1 MPLCTAAK
9 PLCMPMSCCLATV
22 NTTMRAA
29 TVADVA
35 NLPPSV
41 EFSGGHAAFMG
52 CYEFESYGELGSD
65 GEQTAVCVGP
75 RNAAGTVLRVTPA
88 PRAACPREQRLCTR
102 MHACMRGP
110 QPGGAH
116 LELIF
121 RLRDVTCVVV
131 VFVGAGALAAAAGAG
146 MRWPRR
152 ASSCTLRAS
161 TG

>member
-75 RNAAGTVLRVTPA
+75 RNAASTVLARHA
-88 PRAACPREQRLCTR
+88 RAARRVSSRTTPVHS
-102 MHACMRGP
+102 HACMHARP
-110 QPGGAH
+110 PTRRRTPRAH
-116 LELIF
+116 LSF
-121 RLRDVTCVVV
+121 
-131 VFVGAGALAAAAGAG
+131 A
-146 MRWPRR
+146 
-152 ASSCTLRAS
+152 
-161 TG
+161 